1 MLYYYISLLK
11 FLIIFSFYTYSYESN
26 CTGNCVENFRRKW
39 PKLDFE
45 FYYDQ
50 PNHSFSENGSFI
62 DFPYSVFNQFPS
74 ESTLTTPSI
83 IQTIPNLTTILP
95 SSVTTSN
102 IIHNRTESANCTK
115 DENNSINITEAEPYL
130 IKTSLHYLDKSS
142 SLNITKEN
150 LTKHFQNKLIK
161 VYEYGLQKQDNFEQ
175 DFLEL
180 NIQHI
185 IIDEKKETIEI
196 IYNLRKNGTL
206 MSYEDVN
213 NLMTLI
219 PADLI
224 HNLTGFPVITK
235 VEAYNVKNTSEAN
248 TAQINWINLTS
259 MLIILGLLLLLLF
272 CTFCLY
278 FCMCRKDRE
287 DWIENINQEISR
299 SLPANSSSVQRLNEH
314 INWNSVASSTD
325 DLAASFSGTEIKKI
339 DKSSQY
345 DYSTLQ
351 SATKTWQTFPKRIS
365 SSSSVSNNGKQQFIP
380 VHYNTNVTG
389 RHNSDYDRIS
399 YIHSRETIQ
408 ETHKHPNILEIKLS
422 EETQSIVKEI
432 RKELNRYNQR
442 KILNDDSSTSEA

>member
-1 MLYYYISLLK
+1 
-11 FLIIFSFYTYSYESN
+11 
-26 CTGNCVENFRRKW
+26 
-39 PKLDFE
+39 
-45 FYYDQ
+45 
-50 PNHSFSENGSFI
+50 
-62 DFPYSVFNQFPS
+62 
-74 ESTLTTPSI
+74 
-83 IQTIPNLTTILP
+83 
-95 SSVTTSN
+95 
-102 IIHNRTESANCTK
+102 
-115 DENNSINITEAEPYL
+115 
-130 IKTSLHYLDKSS
+130 
-142 SLNITKEN
+142 
-150 LTKHFQNKLIK
+150 
-161 VYEYGLQKQDNFEQ
+161 
-175 DFLEL
+175 
-180 NIQHI
+180 
-185 IIDEKKETIEI
+185 
-196 IYNLRKNGTL
+196 

-235 VEAYNVKNTSEAN
+235 VEGKIVSSPFSHCLIFILIFFSAYNVKNTSEAN

-365 SSSSVSNNGKQQFIP
+365 SSSSVSNNVKQQFIP
-380 VHYNTNVTG
+380 VHYNSNVTG